1 MSNPL
6 IAPSFLSADFAN
18 LQRDC
23 EMINRSSADWF
34 HLDIMDGAFVPNISF
49 GIPVVAAIK
58 KHARKPLDVH
68 LMIENPDKY
77 LDDFAK
83 AGADWISVHYET
95 CPHLNRTI
103 AAIKALNVKAGVV
116 LNPHT
121 PVAFLEEII
130 TELDYLLL
138 MSVNPGFGGQSF
150 ISSTIDK
157 VARARKMIDEKGL
170 KCIIQVDGG
179 VTDKNAGDL
188 IKAGADCLVAGS
200 FIFKAENP
208 VSVIENLKKTI

>member
-23 EMINRSSADWF
+23 EMINQSSADWF

-58 KHARKPLDVH
+58 KHAKKPLDVH
-68 LMIENPDKY
+68 LMIENPDRY
-77 LDDFAK
+77 LEDFAK

-95 CPHLNRTI
+95 CPHLNRTV
-103 AAIKALNVKAGVV
+103 AAIKALGVKAGVV

-121 PVAFLEEII
+121 PVALLEEII

-150 ISSTIDK
+150 ITATIEKVAKARKLIDK
-157 VARARKMIDEKGL
+157 KES
-170 KCIIQVDGG
+170 KCIVQVDGG

-188 IKAGADCLVAGS
+188 IKAGAGCLVAGS

-208 VSVIENLKKTI
+208 LSVIENLKKTI